1 MASSRQQTQKSFFRR
16 LDWRLLTLIATL
28 CLMSILTIHSAMSG
42 GQYSADFSIRQGLYY
57 VFGAII
63 AFMIM
68 VFSPKK
74 IRKYTYIVYII
85 FNVLLLG
92 LLVLPESSI
101 TPIINGAKSWYR
113 LGPISIQPSE
123 FMKIIIILALANVVA
138 RHNRFTF
145 NKSFETDLKLIFK
158 MIIVTLLPM
167 AFILLQNDLGTTLVF
182 LAIIAGVLIVSGITW
197 KILVPLFGSAIVVGT
212 SIILS
217 ILFKPEILENIA
229 GIKTY
234 QLGRVNSWLD
244 PYTYSSGDGFHLTES
259 LKAIGSGQ
267 LVGKGFNNGEVYI
280 PENHTDFIFSV
291 VGEEFGFL
299 GAVVLLIVF
308 LLLLLHLMRLALIE
322 EDLFNKTFIVGYISL
337 LLFHIVQ
344 NIGMTI
350 QLLPITGIPLPFISY
365 GGSSIWSLMTGIGVI
380 LSIYYHKTQRYQTPS
395 NDLK

>member
-42 GQYSADFSIRQGLYY
+42 GQYSADFRIRQGLYY